1 MNHGLSAGKSR
12 TTKLYGVNMVKNKL
26 FLYESVLS
34 NGFCDYVLNSVDWSH
49 AETGL
54 VTPNKLKNF
63 EKRITDVVWQ
73 EPSTPIGCVA
83 QTYIAESNVKAEWN
97 FLLSTLEQVQI
108 GRYAAEDGGHYGWH
122 LDGAEPENGM
132 QRKLSVSIL
141 LNDPSEFEGGEL
153 QLKYV
158 DSNNTLTKRGSIVV
172 FPSFMEHRVTP
183 VTKGVR
189 YSAVTWALGPAF
201 R

>member
-1 MNHGLSAGKSR
+1 
-12 TTKLYGVNMVKNKL
+12 MVKNKH

-34 NGFCDYVLNSVDWSH
+34 KDFCDYVLNSVDWNY
-49 AETGL
+49 AEAGL
-54 VTPNKLKNF
+54 VATNEHAIP
-63 EKRITDVVWQ
+63 EKRITDLIWLG
-73 EPSTPIGCVA
+73 PNTPAGCVA
-83 QTYIAESNVKAEWN
+83 QTYIAESNVRAEWN
-97 FLLSTLEQVQI
+97 FVLSTLENVQI
-108 GRYAAEDGGHYGWH
+108 SKYAAESGGHYAWH
-122 LDGAEPENGM
+122 IDGTEPKDGM

-153 QLKYV
+153 QIKGI
-158 DSNNTLTKRGSIVV
+158 DSNNILTKRGSIVV
-172 FPSFMEHRVTP
+172 FPSFIEHRVTP